1 MKMHSKI
8 LGITLLLAIWGS
20 TAFAQNTET
29 RNLSSFSRVSIGI
42 SGDVELR
49 EGNQSSIKIQ
59 ATGVDLSEIET
70 EVLGNK
76 LRIRWKRG
84 YRNWRRRARV
94 KVWLTYKSLNEVG
107 IAGSADVIAK
117 SVIRGNDLY
126 LKISGSGNFE
136 GQIAVKNLE
145 TKISGSGRLNISG
158 NTNSQMIGISGSGS
172 VRAYELKSNSAE
184 VRISGSGSA
193 RLSVKNALTARIS
206 GSGSVRY
213 KGNPPRII
221 SKSSGSGSVRSVN

>member
-1 MKMHSKI
+1 MKIHTKI
-8 LGITLLLAIWGS
+8 LGITLLLAVWGS
-20 TAFAQNTET
+20 TAYAQNTET

-49 EGNQSSIKIQ
+49 EGSQSSIKIQ
-59 ATGVDLSEIET
+59 ASGVDLNEIET
-70 EVLGNK
+70 EVLGDK

-84 YRNWRRRARV
+84 YRNWRRRTNV
-94 KVWLTYKSLNEVG
+94 KIWLTYKSLRGVSVS
-107 IAGSADVIAK
+107 GSADVFAK

-126 LKISGSGNFE
+126 LRISGSGNFE

-145 TKISGSGRLNISG
+145 TRISGSGRLDISG
-158 NTNSQMIGISGSGS
+158 SANSQMIGISGSGS
-172 VRAYELKSNSAE
+172 VRAFDLKSNSAE
-184 VRISGSGSA
+184 VRISGSGNA
-193 RLSVKNALTARIS
+193 RLSVKDALTAKIS

-213 KGNPPRII
+213 KGNSPRII